1 MWKNINLLTSN
12 KNKLI
17 LQTID
22 IPDDTTIKWNDIKKI
37 NVGVFKT
44 TDVSIRIDQLVAERK
59 SYHLN

>member
-1 MWKNINLLTSN
+1 MWKNINLLTRN

-22 IPDDTTIKWNDIKKI
+22 IPDDTTIKWNDIEKI

>member
-1 MWKNINLLTSN
+1 MWKNINLLTRN